1 MILEV
6 HPGLDGFYAGFC
18 PLTIRPNIQFIFIYF
33 FVAVAYIQE
42 YNLYIKGFNL

>member
-1 MILEV
+1 MQ
-6 HPGLDGFYAGFC
+6 PGLDGFYVGFC
-18 PLTIRPNIQFIFIYF
+18 PLTIRPNIQFILY